1 MERFLLLVGAIVAMS
16 SVATALYEKKD
27 AVVVLTE
34 DNFDKHVK
42 NSDGVWIIE
51 FYAPWCGHCKSL
63 APEYKKAAKALS
75 GIVGV
80 GAVDCD
86 VHKTLC
92 GQFGVRGFP
101 TIKVFGNDKSKPQDY
116 QGARD
121 AAGIAQEAA
130 KTAQKIVAERLG
142 GKWQGSSS
150 GGSGGGSNGGSG
162 GGSDAV
168 VELTESN
175 FKKLV
180 LDSDEPWLIEFFAPW
195 CGHCK
200 NLEPHWKKAAKELK
214 GKFKL
219 GAVDATI
226 HQSLGQQYEVQ
237 GYPTIKYFPA
247 GKKSKAEE
255 YNGGRTA
262 DDIVAWAGER
272 AEVNMPPPE
281 LVQITNDAVMKEH
294 CESKSLCVIAFLP
307 HILDCQSSCRNKYL
321 ATLKKMGDTFKK
333 QGWGWLWSEGAAQMD
348 LEESLGVG
356 GFGYP
361 AMAVVSHK
369 KMKFSRLT
377 GSFGHDGIR
386 EYLRDLSYGKG
397 RTDTVK
403 GAKLPKIS
411 KLEGWDGKDGELPV
425 EEEYDLSDVDLD
437 DKDEL

>member
-1 MERFLLLVGAIVAMS
+1 MS
-16 SVATALYEKKD
+16 SVGTALYTKKD
-27 AVVVLTE
+27 AVVELSP
-34 DNFDKHVK
+34 DNFDHRVK
-42 NSDGVWIIE
+42 DSDGVWIVE

-86 VHKTLC
+86 VHKSLC

-101 TIKVFGNDKSKPQDY
+101 TIKVFGSDKGKPQDY
-116 QGARD
+116 QGARN
-121 AAGIAQEAA
+121 AEGIAQEAA
-130 KTAQKIVAERLG
+130 KTAQKIVTERLG
-142 GKWQGSSS
+142 GKYSS
-150 GGSGGGSNGGSG
+150 GGSGGGSSGGS

-175 FKKLV
+175 FKKMV
-180 LDSDEPWLIEFFAPW
+180 LDSDDMWLVEFFAPW

-214 GKFKL
+214 GKVKL

-226 HQSLGQQYEVQ
+226 HQGLAQQYGVQ
-237 GYPTIKYFPA
+237 GYPTIKYFPS
-247 GKKSKAEE
+247 GKKGSAEE
-255 YNGGRTA
+255 YDGGRTA

-272 AEVNMPPPE
+272 AEANLPPPE

-294 CESKSLCVIAFLP
+294 CEEKSLCVIAFLP

-321 ATLKKMGDTFKK
+321 TMLTKMGDTFKK
-333 QGWGWLWSEGAAQMD
+333 QGWGWLWSEGAAQLD

-411 KLEGWDGKDGELPV
+411 KLEGWDGKDGELP
-425 EEEYDLSDVDLD
+425 EEEDIDLSDVDLD
-437 DKDEL
+437 DHVEL